1 MDFLSAAFD
10 LTRWG
15 WQIFPLATGEK
26 IPAGGRGVKDATDD
40 EEVIA
45 TWARRNPRANIGLAC
60 GKVSGI
66 CVIDLDPRNGSD
78 ESIARLAARKQTFP
92 PTVSVRTANGGYH
105 LYYRFQPDLKNSAN
119 SLAKGIDFKTC
130 GGYVVAPPSVLT
142 GGRAYAWT
150 NSPLGGDLPRLPQ
163 WAVEAMKP
171 KPKPVMVFNRDAAPK
186 DIKPL
191 VDFVANAGAGNRN
204 NYLFWAACKAA
215 EGGLLD
221 NAAEAS
227 FLSAAL
233 ACGLD
238 KIESEKTI
246 DSAKSRKKLA

>member
-15 WQIFPLATGEK
+15 WSVFPLAVGEK
-26 IPAGGRGVKDATDD
+26 IPAGGRGVIDATDD
-40 EEVIA
+40 EEIIGA
-45 TWARRNPRANIGLAC
+45 WSRRYPRANIGVAC
-60 GKVSGI
+60 GKISGI
-66 CVIDLDPRNGSD
+66 CVVDLDPRNGSD
-78 ESIARLAARKQTFP
+78 ASIARLAARKQTFP

-105 LYYRFQPDLKNSAN
+105 LYYAFQPDLKNSK
-119 SLAKGIDFKTC
+119 SVLAAGIDFKSC

-142 GGRAYAWT
+142 GNRCYTWT
-150 NSPLGGDLPRLPQ
+150 NSPLGENLPRLPQ
-163 WAVEAMKP
+163 WAVEALKP
-171 KPKPVMVFNRDAAPK
+171 KPRPVLVHDQGSAPK
-186 DIKPL
+186 NVAPL
-191 VDFVANAGAGNRN
+191 VDFVAKAGSGNRN
-204 NYLFWAACKAA
+204 NYLFWAVCKAA

-246 DSAKSRKKLA
+246 DSARSRKKIA